1 MTELTYQER
10 AALLFHII
18 EGCDTQNILY
28 RIARGEETYNSL
40 TEASKKTS
48 ASKWWNSAKIIKAV
62 EEMRLD
68 LLRRRQKI
76 EDEAKEQFRREET
89 ESESNANILS
99 FAEEVNYLN
108 RDEFLKALNKQA
120 NEIKD
125 ERLKNDTLKML
136 SDALRYKE
144 ADKAQN
150 IDIHRFYT
158 PLLCE
163 NCPLYQKESEII
175 KESKRK

>member
-10 AALLFHII
+10 AAILFHII
-18 EGCDTQNILY
+18 EGCDRQNILY
-28 RIARGEETYNSL
+28 RIARGEEGYNSL
-40 TEASKKTS
+40 TEASKKAS

-76 EDEAKEQFRREET
+76 EDEVKERTRREEAQ
-89 ESESNANILS
+89 SADSANALS
-99 FAEEVNYLN
+99 FTEEVNYLN
-108 RDEFLKALNKQA
+108 RDEFLKALNRQA

-150 IDIHRFYT
+150 VDIHRFYT
-158 PLLCE
+158 PLLCNE
-163 NCPLYQKESEII
+163 CPLYQKESELI
-175 KESKRK
+175 KQSKV